1 MAQMKKNKFLTMAV
15 LFSSAMTALF
25 LFRAKKKN
33 ASIYKKEPKERNPM
47 EGKRVLFKRDASDAV
62 NAEGIWFQLGSP
74 CPFTVTIQTALRE
87 ALILHCLSLLFYSF
101 LPFFLSSLLLFL

>member
-62 NAEGIWFQLGSP
+62 NADGVRGHLVSIGNEN
-74 CPFTVTIQTALRE
+74 
-87 ALILHCLSLLFYSF
+87 YSAR
-101 LPFFLSSLLLFL
+101 LKIYCYK